1 MIGKLGTPDDFGD
14 LLRARGLA
22 PLPFT
27 EEHATTMERFPELVG
42 HDPFDRMLLARA
54 YAERI
59 DSRPPTTRCSRSTTA
74 GSSTP
79 APDRQ
84 GGIARKVRMPAR
96 SGSAW
101 SLSVL
106 RGSTQPGELL
116 VDDRR
121 VELGEDRRRLGD
133 LGAHRHRS

>member
-42 HDPFDRMLLARA
+42 HDPFDRMLLAQA

-59 DSRPPTTRCSRSTTA
+59 DFLTA
-74 GSSTP
+74 
-79 APDRQ
+79 DRTLLALDHSW
-84 GGIARKVRMPAR
+84 IVDARA
-96 SGSAW
+96 
-101 SLSVL
+101 
-106 RGSTQPGELL
+106 
-116 VDDRR
+116 
-121 VELGEDRRRLGD
+121 
-133 LGAHRHRS
+133 